1 MDFVWYDLLEQ
12 METLAPACL
21 AAAPRLRAVCAA
33 VAALLSIAAYRASPE
48 FIDHPYNNRMAT
60 FK

>member
-12 METLAPACL
+12 METLAPSCL
-21 AAAPRLRAVCAA
+21 EAAPQLRVCCAA
-33 VAALLSIAAYRASPE
+33 VAALPSVAAYRASPD
-48 FIDHPYNNRMAT
+48 FIDRPYNNAMAT